1 LLARRW
7 LHARLLLRERSWLL
21 LLLLLPLLLRRRR
34 LLLLLLLL
42 LPLLLLRWLR
52 LLHTT
57 TRRLRRWTGHRLLRT
72 RAHPWLLHT
81 LLHRLSWLSWLAR
94 LARLLPLLPW
104 LPLRRPLTRWPTHRR
119 LPVRG
124 NAVPCPR
131 LLLLLLLLLRWWLH
145 LPLLSVR
152 RPVPLS
158 TGILTLRRPLPTN
171 LLLHLLLLQL
181 HLPLW

>member
-1 LLARRW
+1 M
-7 LHARLLLRERSWLL
+7 
-21 LLLLLPLLLRRRR
+21 
-34 LLLLLLLL
+34 
-42 LPLLLLRWLR
+42 
-52 LLHTT
+52 
-57 TRRLRRWTGHRLLRT
+57 
-72 RAHPWLLHT
+72 LHT

-104 LPLRRPLTRWPTHRR
+104 LPLWRPLTRRPTHRR

-181 HLPLW
+181 HLPL

>member
-52 LLHTT
+52 LLHST

-72 RAHPWLLHT
+72 RAHP
-81 LLHRLSWLSWLAR
+81 
-94 LARLLPLLPW
+94 
-104 LPLRRPLTRWPTHRR
+104 
-119 LPVRG
+119 
-124 NAVPCPR
+124 
-131 LLLLLLLLLRWWLH
+131 
-145 LPLLSVR
+145 
-152 RPVPLS
+152 
-158 TGILTLRRPLPTN
+158 
-171 LLLHLLLLQL
+171 
-181 HLPLW
+181 